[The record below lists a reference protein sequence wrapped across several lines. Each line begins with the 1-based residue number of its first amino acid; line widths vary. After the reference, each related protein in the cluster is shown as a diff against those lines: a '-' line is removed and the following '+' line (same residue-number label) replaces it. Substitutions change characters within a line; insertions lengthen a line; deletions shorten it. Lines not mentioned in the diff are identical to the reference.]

1 MNDEEITDTID
12 ALGRAGGEPDNAIE
26 RRAKACELQ
35 LLLEL
40 VGALHA
46 ISDRLSMIS
55 RGMPGNRVPD
65 DY

>member
-1 MNDEEITDTID
+1 MNKEITDTID
-12 ALGRAGGEPDNAIE
+12 ALGRAGAEPDNALE

-40 VGALHA
+40 VGALYA
-46 ISDRLSMIS
+46 ISDRLRAIWQE
-55 RGMPGNRVPD
+55 MPGPRVPD

>member
-1 MNDEEITDTID
+1 MTDEEITDTID
-12 ALGRAGGEPDNAIE
+12 ALGRAGGEPGNAIE

-40 VGALHA
+40 VGALHVIADRLAA
-46 ISDRLSMIS
+46 ISRW
-55 RGMPGNRVPD
+55 MPGNRVPD